1 MKNPKFDYERAN
13 TVEDAVRL
21 LAAAGPDARILAG
34 GQSLL
39 PTLAARLSAPSALI
53 DIGGVAELRGVARV
67 GDTLRIGALTR
78 HSDIMRDALVAQHAP
93 LLAEAVHHIA
103 HPAIRNRG
111 TIGGSLAL
119 ADPAA
124 EWPACIAAL
133 DATIVARG
141 PSGERRIAALDFFQG
156 VYTVDLAENEILV
169 AIDIPVA
176 EANDRFAFDEIARRR
191 GDFALAGLAIA
202 WRDGAR
208 GRLRFVFLGVGDRP
222 EPIDLAAETAVAQI
236 AQGRIAD
243 VVGAAVAGLSPS
255 ADPHVSAEYRLH
267 LARVLCARL
276 LNRVMEG
283 RA

>member
-1 MKNPKFDYERAN
+1 MKNPKFDYERADS
-13 TVEDAVRL
+13 VEDAVRL
-21 LAAAGPDARILAG
+21 LAAAGPDARVLAG

-53 DIGGVAELRGVARV
+53 DIGGVAALRGVAFNGGV
-67 GDTLRIGALTR
+67 LRIGALTR
-78 HSDIMRDALVAQHAP
+78 HSDILRDPLVARHAP
-93 LLAEAVHHIA
+93 LLAKAVHHIA

-111 TIGGSLAL
+111 TFGGSLAL

-124 EWPACIAAL
+124 EWPACVTAL
-133 DATIVARG
+133 DATIVAHG
-141 PSGERRIAALDFFQG
+141 PSGERRIAAADFFQG
-156 VYTVDLAENEILV
+156 VYTVDLAENEIIV
-169 AIDIPVA
+169 AVDIPVA
-176 EANDRFAFDEIARRR
+176 AGDDRFAFDEIARRR

-202 WRDGAR
+202 WRGGAG

-222 EPIDLAAETAVAQI
+222 EPVDLAAETVI
-236 AQGRIAD
+236 GRIAGGRMED
-243 VVGAAVAGLSPS
+243 VVGEAVANLSPS
-255 ADPHVSAEYRLH
+255 ADPHVSSEYRLH

>member
-13 TVEDAVRL
+13 TIEDAVRL

-176 EANDRFAFDEIARRR
+176 EADDRFAFDEIARRR

-202 WRDGAR
+202 WRGGAR

-222 EPIDLAAETAVAQI
+222 EPIDLAAETVVAQI